1 MSCLSTYIYFFVF
14 FPELLWIFLLK
25 PPEIFYLWNIVP
37 INYQLRPYF
46 QWFAHLRKIS
56 QQFLLLKVYFKIV
69 SKLYVMKED
78 MEPLFL
84 QTCSLYYILSH
95 ILIKLSYCI
104 PRFYLFP
111 RSIILVCSSTF
122 FNYRNVCTFM
132 PPSGA
137 MGVEIPE
144 VGLESTVAA
153 RISCCK

>member
-14 FPELLWIFLLK
+14 FIELLWIFLLK

-46 QWFAHLRKIS
+46 QRFVHLRKIS
-56 QQFLLLKVYFKIV
+56 HQLLLLKVHFKIV
-69 SKLYVMKED
+69 SNLYVMKTD

-84 QTCSLYYILSH
+84 QTCTLCYILSH

-111 RSIILVCSSTF
+111 RSIILVCPSTF